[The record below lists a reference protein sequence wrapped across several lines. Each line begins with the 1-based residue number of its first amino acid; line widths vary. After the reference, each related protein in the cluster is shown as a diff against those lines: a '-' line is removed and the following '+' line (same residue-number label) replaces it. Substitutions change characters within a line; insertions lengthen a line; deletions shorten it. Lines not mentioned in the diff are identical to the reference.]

1 MTGRDID
8 VADSAFQLGELKH
21 NATVRDSWAEECE
34 PESRLTLVFE
44 QPPAFEGMLRFAK
57 LVADANTHTPSKVCA
72 RGFLADCVLR
82 VTHSTAAS
90 AVDFSAVGSCPDWEL
105 RPRAA

>member
-1 MTGRDID
+1 MTGRGID
-8 VADSAFQLGELKH
+8 VAGLSFQLGELEL
-21 NATVRDSWAEECE
+21 NAAVRYSRAEECE
-34 PESRLTLVFE
+34 PECRLALVFE

-57 LVADANTHTPSKVCA
+57 LVADANPHTPSKVCA
-72 RGFLADCVLR
+72 RGLLADYVLR